1 MQQVD
6 INDAGHEVMQK
17 GVIDN
22 AGQNDNEV
30 KQQDDI
36 DDAGQSDHEVIQ
48 QNDTDDADQN
58 EGDDKLYRKM
68 SPIMMQAKQK
78 LSYIMVT

>member
-1 MQQVD
+1 
-6 INDAGHEVMQK
+6 MQK

-36 DDAGQSDHEVIQ
+36 DDVGQNECDNDAGQNDHEVIQ
-48 QNDTDDADQN
+48 QDDTDDADQN

-68 SPIMMQAKQK
+68 SPIMMQAK
-78 LSYIMVT
+78 